1 VSWRRR
7 RPRPHRHEPT
17 GWDGLFER
25 CRCGVTA
32 GDLRTDGGGRAISF
46 AEWPEEARWVR
57 KG

>member
-1 VSWRRR
+1 MSWRRR

-25 CRCGVTA
+25 CRCGANA
-32 GDLRTDGGGRAISF
+32 GDLRVAGGGRAISF